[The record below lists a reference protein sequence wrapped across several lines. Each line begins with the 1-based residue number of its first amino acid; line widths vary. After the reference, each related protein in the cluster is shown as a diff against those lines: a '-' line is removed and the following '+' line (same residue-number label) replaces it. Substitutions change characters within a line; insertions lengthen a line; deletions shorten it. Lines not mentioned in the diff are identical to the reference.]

1 MDMEYLQAHKGTRL
15 KNFTSSL
22 GNFFVWFAIFGAI
35 ALVIFLKFSGGGDS
49 NILAIVK
56 DWAKG
61 KSEDIEKKRQ
71 QNLKVHGKRKQEIKK
86 AGSNVKKIAYNLT
99 NWLGYESA
107 PKGRN
112 K

>member
-1 MDMEYLQAHKGTRL
+1 L

-22 GNFFVWFAIFGAI
+22 GNFFIWLAIFGAI
-35 ALVIFLKFSGGGDS
+35 ALAIFLKFSGGGDS
-49 NILAIVK
+49 KILSIVK
-56 DWAKG
+56 GWAKG
-61 KSEDIEKKRQ
+61 KSKNIEKNRQ
-71 QNLKVHGKRKQEIKK
+71 QNLKVHGKRKKEIDK
-86 AGSNVKKIAYNLT
+86 AGSNVKKIADNLN